1 MNNQIIPLLLDN
13 LGPIIL
19 GLVLICDAAFTVW
32 RRVTYAP
39 VKGRCISVTSKWFQT
54 KDTSSLGM
62 SGKYAYIYQGKY
74 YKVQDKSF
82 LTPCKITVGEEYQ
95 LYVNPRNPNNFIT
108 AISVKYAILFFLSG
122 LLLIIVAPVLF

>member
-19 GLVLICDAAFTVW
+19 GIVLICNGAFTVW
-32 RRVTYAP
+32 KRVTYVP

-74 YKVQDKSF
+74 YEVQDKSF
-82 LTPCKITVGEEYQ
+82 LNSKIKVGEEYQ

-108 AISVKYAILFFLSG
+108 AMSVKYAILFFLSG
-122 LLLIIVAPVLF
+122 LLFIIVAPMLF

>member
-13 LGPIIL
+13 PGPIIL
-19 GLVLICDAAFTVW
+19 GIVLICNGAFTVW
-32 RRVTYAP
+32 KRVTYVP

-74 YKVQDKSF
+74 YEVQDKSF
-82 LTPCKITVGEEYQ
+82 LNSKIKVGEEYQ

-108 AISVKYAILFFLSG
+108 AMSVKYAILFFLSG
-122 LLLIIVAPVLF
+122 LLFIIVAPMLF